1 MYPVET
7 IRRRCTRKSAVSRRS
22 DYDMF
27 AERLSLQNQ
36 RYGPLATRRLRQFL
50 AIVHFEA
57 VFPSKNMKEGAAPA
71 MLDGT
76 QALNRALFS
85 FNGPAQFESA
95 EVLESLA
102 WFWRHFDKRYDEEL
116 TTELNDPT
124 WTSFHVRVIAL
135 FSRTHFTLGRNI
147 N

>member
-1 MYPVET
+1 M
-7 IRRRCTRKSAVSRRS
+7 RKSAVSRRS
-22 DYDMF
+22 DYDVF
-27 AERLSLQNQ
+27 AERLSLQNR
-36 RYGPLATRRLRQFL
+36 RYGSLAARRLRQFL

-57 VFPSKNMKEGAAPA
+57 VLANKNLKEGATLA

-85 FNGPAQFESA
+85 FNGPVQFESA

-102 WFWRHFDKRYDEEL
+102 WFWRYFDKRYDEEL
-116 TTELNDPT
+116 ITDLNDPT
-124 WTSFHVRVIAL
+124 WTSFHVCVIACTQEL
-135 FSRTHFTLGRNI
+135 ISLDRNI